1 VIGAQDALPVREQLL
16 QEAQGFL
23 PVPRLSGPGGDIVA
37 GGERVGVIGTQ
48 DALPVREQLLR
59 EAQGFLPV
67 PVCPVQKATL
77 LRVASVL
84 G

>member
-1 VIGAQDALPVREQLL
+1 VIGAQDAHEVGQQLL
-16 QEAQGFL
+16 REAQGFL

-37 GGERVGVIGTQ
+37 GGERVRVIGAQ
-48 DALPVREQLLR
+48 DALPVREQLLQ

-67 PVCPVQKATL
+67 SRS
-77 LRVASVL
+77 LRSRRRCCC